1 MDTATLVPPATAS
14 IRPSSL
20 NASAPP
26 IIGLEGK
33 DLLIGSAAGETIYGM
48 SGNDL
53 IDGGG
58 GRDVL
63 IGGARND
70 VFRFSSRED
79 SYRTD
84 SASFSDHIRDL
95 DPLRESLDLT
105 DLGFVGLGDGYDN
118 TLALR
123 ADAQANRTYLKSFE
137 PDANGHRFEVVL
149 EGVVAPERLYLYFE
163 RPVLDDGSY
172 GDTLIAGN
180 VASELLGHRGDD
192 RIHGGLANDLLDGG
206 EGRDKLF
213 GSLGFDTYR
222 YTSIRDS
229 YRDDTQTFSDRI
241 LGFDPDNDRIDVSA
255 LGFTGLGDGHDHTL
269 AIWVNAAGVTYLK
282 DYDADSLGRRF
293 ELTLSGDFSDALTAE
308 NFVFADPADG
318 QAPLSLLGTPEQTP
332 PV

>member
-1 MDTATLVPPATAS
+1 MDTVALFPPAAAS
-14 IRPSSL
+14 TEPSRL
-20 NASAPP
+20 GASARP
-26 IIGLEGK
+26 IVGSDGK
-33 DLLIGSAAGETIYGM
+33 DLLVGGVASDTIYGM
-48 SGNDL
+48 GGNDL

-63 IGGARND
+63 VGGARND

-84 SASFSDHIRDL
+84 TESFSDHIRDL
-95 DPLRESLDLT
+95 DPLRESLDLI
-105 DLGFVGLGDGYDN
+105 DLGFSGLGDGYNN
-118 TLALR
+118 TLALKV
-123 ADAQANRTYLKSFE
+123 DAEANRTYLKSFE
-137 PDANGHRFEVVL
+137 PDADGHRFEVVL
-149 EGVVAPERLYLYFE
+149 EGVATERLNLYFT

-180 VASELLGHRGDD
+180 VAGELLGHRGDD

-222 YTSIRDS
+222 YSSIRDS
-229 YRDDTQTFSDRI
+229 YRDDSQTFSDRI
-241 LGFDPDNDRIDVSA
+241 LGFDPDTDRIDVSA

-269 AIWVNAAGVTYLK
+269 AVWVNEAGVTYLK

-293 ELTLSGDFSDALTAE
+293 ELTLSGDFSEALTAD
-308 NFVFADPADG
+308 NFVFASPADG
-318 QAPLSLLGTPEQTP
+318 QAALSLLGAAEQTP